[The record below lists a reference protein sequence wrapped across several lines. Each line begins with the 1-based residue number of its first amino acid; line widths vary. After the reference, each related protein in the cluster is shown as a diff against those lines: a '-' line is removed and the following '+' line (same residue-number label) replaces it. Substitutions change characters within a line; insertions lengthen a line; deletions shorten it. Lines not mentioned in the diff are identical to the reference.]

1 MHILYLRVSEKNS
14 RRIRNY
20 KIHYSEKVY
29 RDIPAFQTFEIVHMH
44 TRIFP
49 ALTEF
54 ASLPRARGTSG
65 TCCFPWTSFT
75 AVHFKW
81 RYLATKWIVGIARS
95 SPPATSPPLDYHG
108 VLYE

>member
-54 ASLPRARGTSG
+54 ASLPRVEPVEPAVFRGPASQLFILSG
-65 TCCFPWTSFT
+65 DTLPQNG
-75 AVHFKW
+75 
-81 RYLATKWIVGIARS
+81 L
-95 SPPATSPPLDYHG
+95 
-108 VLYE
+108 

>member
-29 RDIPAFQTFEIVHMH
+29 RDPAFQTFEIVHMVH

-54 ASLPRARGTSG
+54 ASLTS
-65 TCCFPWTSFT
+65 
-75 AVHFKW
+75 
-81 RYLATKWIVGIARS
+81 S
-95 SPPATSPPLDYHG
+95 SWNLLFSVDQLHSCQ
-108 VLYE
+108 LSR